1 MKPLFKANPSDVILC
16 PELDEKVTVEG
27 WCHGYALRDE
37 LCPNSQNCEPYLS
50 YVEKRLVRMQRK
62 IRLTPE
68 LYAKLEQKAKA
79 KGLTPEEFAEK
90 VILKRVGG
98 GEKP

>member
-1 MKPLFKANPSDVILC
+1 M
-16 PELDEKVTVEG
+16 
-27 WCHGYALRDE
+27 
-37 LCPNSQNCEPYLS
+37 
-50 YVEKRLVRMQRK
+50 
-62 IRLTPE
+62 TPE